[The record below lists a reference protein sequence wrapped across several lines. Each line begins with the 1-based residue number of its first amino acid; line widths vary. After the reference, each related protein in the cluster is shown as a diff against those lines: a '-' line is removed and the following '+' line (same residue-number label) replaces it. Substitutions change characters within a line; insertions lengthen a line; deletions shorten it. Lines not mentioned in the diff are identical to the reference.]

1 MVRRI
6 VRAIAKGLSV
16 LAGLAFMFAPV
27 TKDVG
32 WLIMGCSIAVG
43 LPCFVVWQ
51 KLEADDEDADSPE

>member
-6 VRAIAKGLSV
+6 VRIIAKGLSV

-27 TKDVG
+27 TKDAG

-43 LPCFVVWQ
+43 IPCFVVWQ
-51 KLEADDEDADSPE
+51 KLEADDDADSPE